1 MQSMD
6 RPIKK
11 RTFTPRR
18 IAGGA
23 GALIF
28 LLVIIYGL
36 LSLGGGSALRVD
48 SAKLTISEVTRGEFQ
63 EFIPVSGSVMP
74 LKTFYLDATEGG
86 RVVEIFREEGSFVNA
101 GDSILQLDNTDLQL
115 DIMYR
120 EAQLFEQINNLR
132 NTRLA
137 IEQNSLTIRGQ
148 LLEID
153 YLLGKAEREHEQG
166 IDLRKRNLISQNEY
180 DLLRDDYE
188 YWSNKR
194 DLTLESWRQD
204 STLRAIQLE
213 QLEASVT
220 RMQTNLEVVKQ
231 KLDNL
236 IVRAPIGGQL
246 TALDAEIGRSMAPR
260 QHLGQIDVLS
270 GFKIRAPIDEYYIA
284 RVGVGQ
290 AGSVTISG
298 VVYLLSVKK
307 VYPEVQNGRFQID
320 LEFTGDEPA
329 GIRRGQTVQIRLVLG
344 DLTEAI
350 LLARGAFYQE
360 TGGNWIFVLDGSE
373 DFAVKRSIRIG
384 MQNTQVYEVL
394 EGLEPGEKAITSS
407 YESLK
412 DFDRIVF
419 KDR

>member
-1 MQSMD
+1 MD

-11 RTFTPRR
+11 KTFTPRR

-23 GALIF
+23 GAAIF
-28 LLVIIYGL
+28 LVVIIYSL
-36 LSLGGGSALRVD
+36 LSMGGGSTYRVD
-48 SAKLTISEVTRGEFQ
+48 SAKLTISEVSHGEFQ
-63 EFIPVSGSVMP
+63 EFIPVSGTVMP

-86 RVVEIFREEGSFVNA
+86 RIVEIFHEEGSFVNA
-101 GDSILQLDNTDLQL
+101 GDSILKLDNTDLHL

-120 EAQLFEQINNLR
+120 EAQFFEQINNLR

-153 YLLGKAEREHEQG
+153 YRLSKADRNHEQG
-166 IDLRKRNLISQNEY
+166 IDLKERNLISQNEY
-180 DLLRDDYE
+180 DRLKEDFE
-188 YWSNKR
+188 YWSRKR
-194 DLTLESWRQD
+194 ELTLESWQQD

-213 QLEASVT
+213 QLEVSVT
-220 RMQTNLEVVKQ
+220 RMQANLDVVKQ
-231 KLDNL
+231 KLENL
-236 IVRAPIGGQL
+236 IIRAPIGGQL
-246 TALDAEIGRSMAPR
+246 TALDAEIGQSKAPR
-260 QHLGQIDVLS
+260 QHLGQIDWLE
-270 GFKIRAPIDEYYIA
+270 GFKIRAAVDEYYIA
-284 RVGVGQ
+284 RVGMGQ
-290 AGSVTISG
+290 TGSVTISG
-298 VVYLLSVKK
+298 VTYPLTIKK

-320 LEFTGDEPA
+320 LEFSAAEPPA
-329 GIRRGQTVQIRLVLG
+329 IRRGQSVQIRLVLG

-360 TGGNWIFVLDGSE
+360 TGGGWIFVLDESE

-407 YESLK
+407 YEALK